1 MRPRDLDKAVDRLI
15 ARFGDLMST
24 NAHIRA
30 QHGRDESFHAE
41 KPPDAV
47 FFPSTT
53 KEVSEAVQICS
64 RYGVP
69 MIPFG
74 AGTSLEGHV
83 AALKGGVTFDL
94 SRMNAIL
101 AVNDSDLDCAVEAG
115 VTRRQL
121 NAYLRDTG
129 LFFPVDPGA
138 EATIGGMCATG
149 ASGTNSVRYGTIRE
163 NVLGLTCVTANGD
176 IVRTGGRARKSAAG
190 YDLTRLMLGSEGTLG
205 IVTEINL
212 RLHGIPEAVSVASCS
227 FESLEA
233 AVNVVIATIQMGI
246 PMARIELLDD
256 VQIKACNAY
265 SNLNLPEL
273 PTLFLEFHG
282 STPGVTEQ
290 ARQFGDIADEYGGGQ
305 FDWAIREE
313 GRRRLWKARHDVL
326 YAALNSRPGAKGL
339 ITDVCV
345 PISHLAA
352 CILETK
358 QDVARLELHAPLVG
372 HAGDGNFHLIVL
384 LDPDDPAELKRA
396 EELNERLIARALK
409 SGGTCTGEHGIGLGK
424 IKHLER
430 EHGSALA
437 MMQAVKRALD
447 PENLMNPGKVVRLE
461 M

>member
-1 MRPRDLDKAVDRLI
+1 MSSRDLNKAIDRLS
-15 ARFGDLMST
+15 ARFGDLIST
-24 NAHIRA
+24 NAQIRA

-83 AALKGGVTFDL
+83 AALKGGITFDL
-94 SRMNAIL
+94 SHMNAIL

-121 NAYLRDTG
+121 NSYLRDTG

-163 NVLGLTCVTANGD
+163 NVLGLTCVMANGD

-205 IVTEINL
+205 IVTQINL
-212 RLHGIPEAVSVASCS
+212 RLHGIPEAVSVATCS
-227 FESLEA
+227 FENLEA

-246 PMARIELLDD
+246 PMARIELLDE

-265 SNLNLPEL
+265 SKLNLPEL

-282 STPGVTEQ
+282 SEPGVTEQ

-313 GRRRLWKARHDVL
+313 DRRRLWKARHDVL

-358 QDVARLELHAPLVG
+358 KDVACLELHAPLVS

-384 LDPDDPAELKRA
+384 LNPDDPAELKRA

-409 SGGTCTGEHGIGLGK
+409 LGGTCTGEHGVGLGK

-461 M
+461 I